1 MSEYFELSIKNN
13 EPVNVRELNSYLTK
27 IEGLYSFFKSHP
39 ELLKEVDYNSVSKGV
54 LTTVTLVKK
63 IQEIVLNSKYS
74 DRDLNSF
81 YNLKKRRN
89 SDLEIVHLSKNSP
102 LLIVFG
108 TAVIALTAAVILS
121 GGEVDAEFQGA
132 KFKFKLPDLA
142 SGLIRL
148 EEFKQ
153 KVRYN
158 REERKTLPEVKEQL
172 GLVEGR
178 KDLDFEIQVLK
189 KAREVEGLDAETIQN
204 LTDEIDKKEIELN
217 NLN

>member
-13 EPVNVRELNSYLTK
+13 EPVNVRELNSYLNK

-39 ELLKEVDYNSVSKGV
+39 ELLKEIDYD
-54 LTTVTLVKK
+54 TVYQRKLNIETIDKQ
-63 IQEIVLNSKYS
+63 IQEIVINSKYS
-74 DRDLNSF
+74 DRHLNSF
-81 YNLKKRRN
+81 YNLKKRRS

-102 LLIVFG
+102 LLIVFDI
-108 TAVIALTAAVILS
+108 AVIALTAAVIIS
-121 GGEVDAEFQGA
+121 GGEVDTEYQGA
-132 KFKFKLPDLA
+132 KFKFKVPDLA

-153 KVRYN
+153 KVRSN
-158 REERKTLPEVKEQL
+158 REERKRLPEVRDQL
-172 GLVEGR
+172 VLIEGR

-204 LTDEIDKKEIELN
+204 LADEIDKKEIELN

>member
-54 LTTVTLVKK
+54 LTTVTLEKK

-74 DRDLNSF
+74 FRDLNNF

-102 LLIVFG
+102 LRIVFG
-108 TAVIALTAAVILS
+108 TTVLALTAAVILS
-121 GGEVDAEFQGA
+121 GGEVDTEFKGA
-132 KFKFKLPDLA
+132 KFKFKVPDLA
-142 SGLIRL
+142 SGLMKL
-148 EEFKQ
+148 EEFRQ
-153 KVRYN
+153 VVIQN
-158 REERKTLPEVKEQL
+158 KEKHKEITVL
-172 GLVEGR
+172 SNPIMLEDGK
-178 KDLDFEIQVLK
+178 KDLNFEIQLLK
-189 KAREVEGLDAETIQN
+189 KARKVEDLDAETIMK
-204 LTDEIDKKEIELN
+204 LTNEIDKKEIELN